1 MTVDKNWQQKG
12 QAKGKYRSVVK
23 TEDKLENHEKQVSN
37 TRGRENR
44 HRSSGDER
52 TTTDKPTESEGTT
65 QA

>member
-1 MTVDKNWQQKG
+1 MATKRAG
-12 QAKGKYRSVVK
+12 KGKYRSVVK
-23 TEDKLENHEKQVSN
+23 AEDKPENHEEQVRN
-37 TRGRENR
+37 TRGPENR